1 MEAEKPTKP
10 SVIVDAIA
18 KASDKKENIKNPTNI
33 YEVDIFLIHNILDQF
48 FIHHS
53 NLSINI
59 NQTKLLYPTIKMFS
73 KIIFS

>member
-33 YEVDIFLIHNILDQF
+33 YEVDIFLIHNILDKF
-48 FIHHS
+48 SFI
-53 NLSINI
+53 
-59 NQTKLLYPTIKMFS
+59 
-73 KIIFS
+73 

>member
-33 YEVDIFLIHNILDQF
+33 YEVHTFVIHKILDQF
-48 FIHHS
+48 FIHS
-53 NLSINI
+53 DLSINI
-59 NQTKLLYPTIKMFS
+59 NQTKLLYHTIKMFS